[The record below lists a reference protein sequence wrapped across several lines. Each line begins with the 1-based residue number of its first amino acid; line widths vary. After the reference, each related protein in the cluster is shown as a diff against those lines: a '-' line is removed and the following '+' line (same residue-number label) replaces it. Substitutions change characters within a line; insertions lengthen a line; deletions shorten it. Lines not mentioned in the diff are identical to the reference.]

1 MKKLLSNNKLWN
13 SRRLLL
19 CLLLVGLVILPFA
32 GLSNYMVRVLVNCLL
47 YSALALS
54 LNMFSGI
61 CGQISL
67 GHIGFYCIGAYTSA
81 LMSLRLDAPFL
92 LCFLC
97 AGILTGFV
105 AFLIGIPALRLSG
118 GYLAVITISFS
129 EIIRLVVLN
138 WVSFTRGPM
147 GLPGIPA
154 ITIFGYKFTSNKP
167 YYFFMLIFCIVL
179 VIIMRNLINSSFG
192 RDLKAIR
199 DDEIASEAMGINNY
213 WNKVIVFAFSAA
225 VAGLAGS
232 VYAHCM
238 RFIDPTSFKSDA
250 SMLILSMV
258 VLGGMGNL
266 TGSVIA
272 AVVLTILPELLR
284 GFESIRML
292 FYGFALIIMML
303 LRTVKPETYNRYL
316 DAMKKAFSFKRN
328 SEV

>member
-1 MKKLLSNNKLWN
+1 MKKTLINSFSNTR
-13 SRRLLL
+13 SLLL
-19 CLLLVGLVILPFA
+19 GLLLAGLVILPFA

-47 YSALALS
+47 YSALTLS

-81 LMSLRLDAPFL
+81 LMSLRLGLPFI

-97 AGILTGFV
+97 AGLLTGIV
-105 AFLIGIPALRLSG
+105 AFLIGIPSLRLSG

-129 EIIRLVVLN
+129 EIIRLIVLN

-147 GLPGIPA
+147 GLPGIPP
-154 ITIFGYKFTSNKP
+154 ISILGHKFTSNTA
-167 YYFFMLIFCIVL
+167 YYFFMLVFCILL
-179 VIIMRNLINSSFG
+179 VIAMKNLINSSFG

-199 DDEIASEAMGINNY
+199 DDEIAAEAMGVSNY
-213 WNKVIVFAFSAA
+213 WNKVVVFAASAA

-238 RFIDPTSFKSDA
+238 RFIDPSSFKSDA

-266 TGSVIA
+266 TGSIIA

-292 FYGFALIIMML
+292 FYGFALIFMML
-303 LRTVKPETYNRYL
+303 LRTVKAEKYDRCLNAIRN
-316 DAMKKAFSFKRN
+316 AFSFKRN
-328 SEV
+328 GEV